1 MRRMVR
7 RVARFRRARQL
18 RWTPRSR
25 WSAVAVA
32 ALTCT
37 SVVAASVG
45 AIDVPIGSGA
55 AARERADRIQPEVV
69 DVVTVFNSGE
79 LTGATEAAATA
90 AARQAGSD
98 VAISGS
104 ASIAMQRIRRGTADV
119 QVAPSTMSIP
129 MATTVL
135 DNDVISA
142 LMGADVS
149 TAMSDTAIVMGAKT
163 ASLRGA
169 QAGDSVSL
177 RSSSGEEIEY
187 TIGAVVADDITGGT
201 ELLMTWE
208 AAARINLSR
217 RGSVLLWGFASRAA
231 IDQALADNGLVST
244 KIRIRRSWDAPDP
257 DSTIGMAS
265 TKVLLGEF
273 AYRVNADGSVTQESA
288 WQQANLPP
296 GRVLLNTTVAISAR
310 CHKVV
315 EPALRAALAEIVAA
329 GAGGVFNVGDA
340 NTAGGCH
347 NPRFSTLSQNSSI
360 GFLSRHSWAMAIDTN
375 TRGSCQGCAPPDIAT
390 LPGGCAAVR
399 IFRKHGF
406 AWGGNFLTPDGM
418 HFEYVGER
426 RDQLSYPSRYCPNIV
441 AGNQL
446 TDTDSID
453 APTQRATLFV
463 DAGLIVE

>member
-1 MRRMVR
+1 MS
-7 RVARFRRARQL
+7 
-18 RWTPRSR
+18 RSSRLR
-25 WSAVAVA
+25 WSAGAVA
-32 ALTCT
+32 ILACA
-37 SVVAASVG
+37 SVVAAGVG
-45 AIDVPIGSGA
+45 AVDVSIDGTGA
-55 AARERADRIQPEVV
+55 KVSRRAVRIQPDVV

-79 LTGATEAAATA
+79 LTSATEAAATA
-90 AARQAGSD
+90 TARQASAD
-98 VAISGS
+98 VAVSGS
-104 ASIAMQRIRRGTADV
+104 ASIAMQRIRRGAADV

-142 LMGADVS
+142 LMGAGVS
-149 TAMSDTAIVMGAKT
+149 NVMNETSIVMGAKT

-169 QAGDSVSL
+169 QAGDAVTL
-177 RSSSGEEIEY
+177 RSSSGGEVDY
-187 TIGAVVADDITGGT
+187 TIGAVVSDDIVGGT

-208 AAARINLSR
+208 AAARIGLSR
-217 RGSVLLWGFASRAA
+217 RGSVLLWGFESRAA
-231 IDQALADNGLVST
+231 VDQALADNGLVST

-265 TKVLLGEF
+265 TKALLGEF
-273 AYRVNADGSVTQESA
+273 GYRVNGDGSVTQESA
-288 WQQANLPP
+288 WQAANLPS
-296 GRVLLNTTVAISAR
+296 GRVLLNSTVPISAR
-310 CHKVV
+310 CHNVV
-315 EPALRAALAEIVAA
+315 EPAIKAALAETVAA

-347 NPRFSTLSQNSSI
+347 NARFSTLSPNSSI

-390 LPGGCAAVR
+390 LPGGCTAVR

-426 RDQLSYPSRYCPNIV
+426 RDQLPYPSRYCPNIV
-441 AGNQL
+441 TGNQL
-446 TDTDSID
+446 TEKASTSS
-453 APTQRATLFV
+453 AETQRATLFA